1 MVLFTYKARNKDGQ
15 VVNGLIEAG
24 NETEAAN
31 KIEQMTLSPV
41 SIDVKSGIEYYKD
54 FFSRSGGGI
63 SQQEI
68 QVFTRQLATLVGTGI
83 PLIQSLDNV
92 SNQTNSKKFKST
104 LMEIIN
110 LLRNGASFSASLSQF
125 PKIFSSLYISLVRVG
140 ETGGILDQVLKRLAD
155 LSTQD
160 IDLRSRVRSA
170 LIYPAVLAV
179 IAFLIVNFV
188 LIAVLPRFVTIFD
201 ASQANLPLPTRIL
214 MLVSSFLSNY
224 WWLIII
230 GLFFLVLSIYR
241 FHHSSSGRRFID
253 NLAIKV
259 PLFGPLMLRV
269 MVCRMARSIAALT
282 KCGITIMEALTVV
295 ESTVSNVVIK
305 QVIENVRT
313 AISRGQNLTEPFQAS
328 GLFPPMVIQLIDTG
342 ERSGKLG
349 EMFDEIANFYEPEI
363 DYTIRNLTSLLE
375 PVMLL
380 GMGLV
385 VAFIALSVLL
395 PIFNLISIIRK

>member
-15 VVNGLIEAG
+15 VVNGLIEAD
-24 NETEAAN
+24 NETQAAN
-31 KIEQMTLSPV
+31 RIEQLTLSPV
-41 SIDVKSGIEYYKD
+41 AITVKSGVEYYKD
-54 FFSRSGGGI
+54 VFAGSRTGI

-83 PLIQSLDNV
+83 PLIQSLENV
-92 SNQTNSKKFKST
+92 SNQTNNKRFKSS
-104 LMEIIN
+104 LMEIIS
-110 LLRNGASFSASLSQF
+110 LLRNGASLSVSLSRY
-125 PKIFSSLYISLVRVG
+125 PKIFSNLYISLVRVG

-155 LSTQD
+155 LSTQE
-160 IDLRSRVRSA
+160 IDLRSRLRSA
-170 LIYPAVLAV
+170 LIYPAVLAG
-179 IAFLIVNFV
+179 ISFLIVNFV

-201 ASQANLPLPTRIL
+201 ASQAQLPLPTRIL
-214 MLVSSFLSNY
+214 MLVSGFLSNY
-224 WWLIII
+224 WWL
-230 GLFFLVLSIYR
+230 LSIGTIFLIFGSYR
-241 FHHSSSGRRFID
+241 FYHSTAG
-253 NLAIKV
+253 KV
-259 PLFGPLMLRV
+259 LVDHSVLKIPLFGPLILKV
-269 MVCRMARSIAALT
+269 MVCQMARSIAALT
-282 KCGITIMEALTVV
+282 KCGITVMEALTVV

-305 QVIENVRT
+305 KVIANVRT

-363 DYTIRNLTSLLE
+363 DYTVRNLTSLLE